1 MKLSKRDQNLLLFLV
16 GFGVLAIV
24 WFIVVS
30 PMREK
35 TESLRME
42 NSSLKG
48 TAELYQ
54 SINMNRDEYEK
65 SILIL
70 EDKRDNIL
78 DDYPSNMLT
87 TDKIMY
93 LTNLENFY
101 VEDVAVAGMAFD
113 VVEEVIPEVS
123 EEEQAAQTAQTA
135 ETTTDEEGNVAEATS
150 TTEAASTTEEENAE
164 NQGLHLYK
172 VPVNYNFRATYTG
185 SKDMIEYL
193 FDNGYRKSILN
204 MNLAYDTETGQLAGD
219 MDVDFYYILG
229 TDKLYDPI
237 SIPPVRK
244 GVPNV
249 FHTVEG
255 GDINSS
261 LSAEDA
267 ADAEDTEEE
276 SEEESEE

>member
-1 MKLSKRDQNLLLFLV
+1 MKMSKKDQNLLLFVVGLLV
-16 GFGVLAIV
+16 LVVV
-24 WFIVVS
+24 WFMVVS

-54 SINMNRDEYEK
+54 SINMNKDEYEK
-65 SILIL
+65 SVLVL

-113 VVEEVIPEVS
+113 VVEEVVPEVS
-123 EEEQAAQTAQTA
+123 EEEQANQDAQ
-135 ETTTDEEGNVAEATS
+135 TTTDEEGNV
-150 TTEAASTTEEENAE
+150 TEAASTTEEENAE

-193 FDNGYRKSILN
+193 FDNGYRKSIRN

>member
-1 MKLSKRDQNLLLFLV
+1 MKMSKKDQNLLLFLAGALV
-16 GFGVLAIV
+16 IVAV
-24 WFIVVS
+24 WFGVVS
-30 PMREK
+30 PMRQK

-113 VVEEVIPEVS
+113 VVEEVVPEVS
-123 EEEQAAQTAQTA
+123 EEEQANQTAQ
-135 ETTTDEEGNVAEATS
+135 TTTDEEGNV
-150 TTEAASTTEEENAE
+150 TEAAPATEEENAE

-193 FDNGYRKSILN
+193 FDNGYRKSIRN

-267 ADAEDTEEE
+267 ADAEDASDAEDTEEE
-276 SEEESEE
+276 SEE

>member
-1 MKLSKRDQNLLLFLV
+1 MKMSKKDQNLLLFVVGLLV
-16 GFGVLAIV
+16 LVVV
-24 WFIVVS
+24 WFMVVS

-54 SINMNRDEYEK
+54 SINMNKDEYEK
-65 SILIL
+65 SVLVL

-123 EEEQAAQTAQTA
+123 EEEQAAQAV
-135 ETTTDEEGNVAEATS
+135 ETTTDEEGNVAEA
-150 TTEAASTTEEENAE
+150 APATEEADAE
-164 NQGLHLYK
+164 NQGLHLYR

-193 FDNGYRKSILN
+193 FDNGYRKSIRNL
-204 MNLAYDTETGQLAGD
+204 NLAYDTETGQLAGD

>member
-1 MKLSKRDQNLLLFLV
+1 MKMSKKDQNLLLFVVGLLV
-16 GFGVLAIV
+16 LVVV
-24 WFIVVS
+24 WFMVVS

-54 SINMNRDEYEK
+54 SINMNKDEYEK
-65 SILIL
+65 SVLVL

-78 DDYPSNMLT
+78 DNYPSNMLT

-101 VEDVAVAGMAFD
+101 VEDVAVAGMTFD

-123 EEEQAAQTAQTA
+123 EEEQATQAA
-135 ETTTDEEGNVAEATS
+135 ETTTDEEDNVAEA
-150 TTEAASTTEEENAE
+150 APATEEADAE
-164 NQGLHLYK
+164 NQGLHLYR

-193 FDNGYRKSILN
+193 FDNGYRKSIRNL
-204 MNLAYDTETGQLAGD
+204 NLAYDTETGQLAGD

-255 GDINSS
+255 GDINSDAS
-261 LSAEDA
+261 LNEDA
-267 ADAEDTEEE
+267 EEEDAEEE
-276 SEEESEE
+276 SEE

>member
-1 MKLSKRDQNLLLFLV
+1 MKMSKKDQNLLLFLV
-16 GFGVLAIV
+16 GALVIVVV
-24 WFIVVS
+24 WFFVVS
-30 PMREK
+30 PMRQK

-54 SINMNRDEYEK
+54 SINMNKDEYEK
-65 SILIL
+65 SILVL

-135 ETTTDEEGNVAEATS
+135 ETTTDEEGNVAEA
-150 TTEAASTTEEENAE
+150 APATEEENAE

-193 FDNGYRKSILN
+193 FDNGYRKSIRN

-267 ADAEDTEEE
+267 ADAEDEADAEDTEEE
-276 SEEESEE
+276 SEE

>member
-1 MKLSKRDQNLLLFLV
+1 MSKKDQNLLLFLV

-123 EEEQAAQTAQTA
+123 EEEQAAQTA
-135 ETTTDEEGNVAEATS
+135 ETTTDEEGNVAEA
-150 TTEAASTTEEENAE
+150 APATEETDAE
-164 NQGLHLYK
+164 NQGLHLYR

-193 FDNGYRKSILN
+193 FDNGYRKSIRN

-255 GDINSS
+255 GDINSA
-261 LSAEDA
+261 LADGA
-267 ADAEDTEEE
+267 ADAEETEEE
-276 SEEESEE
+276 TEE

>member
-1 MKLSKRDQNLLLFLV
+1 MKLSKRDQNLLLFLAGALV
-16 GFGVLAIV
+16 IVAV
-24 WFIVVS
+24 WFGVVS
-30 PMREK
+30 PMRQK

-54 SINMNRDEYEK
+54 SINMNKDEYEK
-65 SILIL
+65 SILVL

-113 VVEEVIPEVS
+113 VVEEVVPEVS
-123 EEEQAAQTAQTA
+123 EEEQANQAAQ
-135 ETTTDEEGNVAEATS
+135 TTTDEEGNV
-150 TTEAASTTEEENAE
+150 TEAAPATEEENAE

-193 FDNGYRKSILN
+193 FDNGYRKSIRNL
-204 MNLAYDTETGQLAGD
+204 NLAYDTETGQLAGD

-261 LSAEDA
+261 LSAEDSA
-267 ADAEDTEEE
+267 DAEDEADAEDTEEE
-276 SEEESEE
+276 SEE

>member
-1 MKLSKRDQNLLLFLV
+1 MKMSKKDQNLLLFVAGLLV
-16 GFGVLAIV
+16 LVVV
-24 WFIVVS
+24 WFMVVS

-35 TESLRME
+35 TESLRIE

-48 TAELYQ
+48 TADLYQ
-54 SINMNRDEYEK
+54 SINMNKDEYEK
-65 SILIL
+65 SVLVL

-101 VEDVAVAGMAFD
+101 VDDVAVAGMSFD
-113 VVEEVIPEVS
+113 VVEEVVPEVT
-123 EEEQAAQTAQTA
+123 EEEQAQATEA
-135 ETTTDEEGNVAEATS
+135 TTDEEGNLSEVPPAEGNAEAES
-150 TTEAASTTEEENAE
+150 
-164 NQGLHLYK
+164 QGLHLYR

-193 FDNGYRKSILN
+193 FDNGYRKSIRN

-255 GDINSS
+255 GDINSDAS
-261 LSAEDA
+261 LNEDA
-267 ADAEDTEEE
+267 EEEDAEEE
-276 SEEESEE
+276 SEE

>member
-1 MKLSKRDQNLLLFLV
+1 MKMSKKDQNLLLFVVGLLV
-16 GFGVLAIV
+16 LVVV
-24 WFIVVS
+24 WFMVVS

-135 ETTTDEEGNVAEATS
+135 ETTTDEEGNVAEA
-150 TTEAASTTEEENAE
+150 APATEEADAE
-164 NQGLHLYK
+164 NQGLHLYR

-193 FDNGYRKSILN
+193 FDNGYRKSIRNL
-204 MNLAYDTETGQLAGD
+204 NLAYDTETGQLAGD

>member
-1 MKLSKRDQNLLLFLV
+1 MKMSKKDQNLLLFLAGALV
-16 GFGVLAIV
+16 IVAV
-24 WFIVVS
+24 WFGVVS

-54 SINMNRDEYEK
+54 SINMNKDEYEK
-65 SILIL
+65 SILVL

-113 VVEEVIPEVS
+113 VVEEVVPEVS
-123 EEEQAAQTAQTA
+123 EEEQANQAAD
-135 ETTTDEEGNVAEATS
+135 TTTDEEGNV
-150 TTEAASTTEEENAE
+150 TETASTTEEENAE
-164 NQGLHLYK
+164 NQGIHLYK

-193 FDNGYRKSILN
+193 FDNGYRKSIRN

-267 ADAEDTEEE
+267 ADAEDATDAEDTEEE
-276 SEEESEE
+276 SEE

>member
-1 MKLSKRDQNLLLFLV
+1 MKMSKKDQNLLLFLA

-135 ETTTDEEGNVAEATS
+135 ETTTDEEGNVAEADP
-150 TTEAASTTEEENAE
+150 ATEEANAE
-164 NQGLHLYK
+164 NQGLHLYR

-193 FDNGYRKSILN
+193 FDNGYRKSIRNL
-204 MNLAYDTETGQLAGD
+204 NLAYDTETGQLAGD

-261 LSAEDA
+261 LSTEDA

-276 SEEESEE
+276 SEEKSEE

>member
-123 EEEQAAQTAQTA
+123 EEEQANQAAQ
-135 ETTTDEEGNVAEATS
+135 TTTDEEGNV
-150 TTEAASTTEEENAE
+150 TEAAPATEEENAE

-193 FDNGYRKSILN
+193 FDNGYRKSIRNL
-204 MNLAYDTETGQLAGD
+204 NLAYDTETGQLAGD

-267 ADAEDTEEE
+267 ADAEDADGAEDTEEE
-276 SEEESEE
+276 SEE

>member
-1 MKLSKRDQNLLLFLV
+1 MKMSKKDQNLLLFLAGALV
-16 GFGVLAIV
+16 IVAV
-24 WFIVVS
+24 WFGVVS
-30 PMREK
+30 PMRQK

-54 SINMNRDEYEK
+54 SINMNKDEYEK
-65 SILIL
+65 SIFVL

-113 VVEEVIPEVS
+113 VVEEVVPEVS
-123 EEEQAAQTAQTA
+123 EEEQANQAAQ
-135 ETTTDEEGNVAEATS
+135 TTTDEEGNV
-150 TTEAASTTEEENAE
+150 TEAAPATEEENAE

-193 FDNGYRKSILN
+193 FDNGYRKSIRN

>member
-1 MKLSKRDQNLLLFLV
+1 MKMSKKDQNLLLFLA

-24 WFIVVS
+24 WGIVVS

-54 SINMNRDEYEK
+54 SINMNKDEYEK
-65 SILIL
+65 SVLVL

-113 VVEEVIPEVS
+113 VVEEVVPEVS
-123 EEEQAAQTAQTA
+123 EEEQANQDAQ
-135 ETTTDEEGNVAEATS
+135 TTTDEEGNV
-150 TTEAASTTEEENAE
+150 TEAASTTEEENAE

-193 FDNGYRKSILN
+193 FDNGYRKSIRN

-267 ADAEDTEEE
+267 ADAADAEDTEEE

>member
-1 MKLSKRDQNLLLFLV
+1 MKMSKKDQNLLLFLAGALV
-16 GFGVLAIV
+16 IVVV
-24 WFIVVS
+24 WFFVVS
-30 PMREK
+30 PMRQK

-54 SINMNRDEYEK
+54 SINMNKDEYEK
-65 SILIL
+65 SILVL

-113 VVEEVIPEVS
+113 VVEEVVPEVS
-123 EEEQAAQTAQTA
+123 EEEQANQATQ
-135 ETTTDEEGNVAEATS
+135 TTTDEEGNV
-150 TTEAASTTEEENAE
+150 TEAASTTEEENAE

-193 FDNGYRKSILN
+193 FDNGYRKSIRN

-267 ADAEDTEEE
+267 ADAEDATDAEDTEEE
-276 SEEESEE
+276 SEE

>member
-1 MKLSKRDQNLLLFLV
+1 MKMSKKDQNLLLFLV
-16 GFGVLAIV
+16 GALVIVVV
-24 WFIVVS
+24 WFFVVS
-30 PMREK
+30 PMRQK

-54 SINMNRDEYEK
+54 SINMNKDEYEK

-113 VVEEVIPEVS
+113 VVEEVVPEVS
-123 EEEQAAQTAQTA
+123 EEEQANQVAD
-135 ETTTDEEGNVAEATS
+135 TTTDEEGNV
-150 TTEAASTTEEENAE
+150 TEAASTTEEENAE

-193 FDNGYRKSILN
+193 FDNGYRKSIRN

>member
-1 MKLSKRDQNLLLFLV
+1 MKMSKKDQNLLLFLAGALV
-16 GFGVLAIV
+16 IVAV
-24 WFIVVS
+24 WFGVVS
-30 PMREK
+30 PMRQK

-54 SINMNRDEYEK
+54 SINMNKDEYEK
-65 SILIL
+65 SILVL

-113 VVEEVIPEVS
+113 VVEEVVPEVS
-123 EEEQAAQTAQTA
+123 EEEQANQAAQ
-135 ETTTDEEGNVAEATS
+135 TTTDEEGNV
-150 TTEAASTTEEENAE
+150 TETASTTEEENAE

-193 FDNGYRKSILN
+193 FDNGYRKSIRN

-276 SEEESEE
+276 SEE

>member
-1 MKLSKRDQNLLLFLV
+1 MKMSKKDQNLLLFVAGLLV
-16 GFGVLAIV
+16 LVVV
-24 WFIVVS
+24 WFMVVS

-35 TESLRME
+35 TESLRIE

-48 TAELYQ
+48 TADLYQ
-54 SINMNRDEYEK
+54 SINMNKDEYEK
-65 SILIL
+65 SVLVL

-101 VEDVAVAGMAFD
+101 VDDVAVAGMSFD
-113 VVEEVIPEVS
+113 VVEEVVPEVT
-123 EEEQAAQTAQTA
+123 EEEQAQATEA
-135 ETTTDEEGNVAEATS
+135 TTDEEGNLSEVPPAEGNAEAES
-150 TTEAASTTEEENAE
+150 
-164 NQGLHLYK
+164 QGLHLYR

-193 FDNGYRKSILN
+193 FDNGYRKSIRN

-255 GDINSS
+255 GDINSDAS
-261 LSAEDA
+261 LN
-267 ADAEDTEEE
+267 EDTEEE
-276 SEEESEE
+276 DAEEESEE

>member
-1 MKLSKRDQNLLLFLV
+1 MKMSKKDQNLLLFLAGALV
-16 GFGVLAIV
+16 IVVV
-24 WFIVVS
+24 WFFVVS

-113 VVEEVIPEVS
+113 VVEEVVPEVS
-123 EEEQAAQTAQTA
+123 EEEQANQAAQ
-135 ETTTDEEGNVAEATS
+135 TTTDEEGNVTEAAS
-150 TTEAASTTEEENAE
+150 TTETASTTEEENAE

-193 FDNGYRKSILN
+193 FDNGYRKSIRN

-276 SEEESEE
+276 SEE

>member
-1 MKLSKRDQNLLLFLV
+1 MKMSKKDQNLLLFLV
-16 GFGVLAIV
+16 GALVIVVV
-24 WFIVVS
+24 WFFVVS
-30 PMREK
+30 PMRQK
-35 TESLRME
+35 TDSLRME

-193 FDNGYRKSILN
+193 FDNGYRKSIRN

-276 SEEESEE
+276 SEE

>member
-1 MKLSKRDQNLLLFLV
+1 MKMSKKDQNLLLFVAGLLV
-16 GFGVLAIV
+16 LVVV
-24 WFIVVS
+24 WFMVVS

-35 TESLRME
+35 TESLRIE

-48 TAELYQ
+48 TADLYQ
-54 SINMNRDEYEK
+54 SINMNKDEYEK
-65 SILIL
+65 SVLVL

-101 VEDVAVAGMAFD
+101 VDDVAVAGMSFD
-113 VVEEVIPEVS
+113 VVEEVVPEVT
-123 EEEQAAQTAQTA
+123 EEEQAQATEA
-135 ETTTDEEGNVAEATS
+135 TTDEEGNLSEVPPAEGNAEAES
-150 TTEAASTTEEENAE
+150 L
-164 NQGLHLYK
+164 GLHLYR

-193 FDNGYRKSILN
+193 FDNGYRKSIRN

-255 GDINSS
+255 GDINSDAS
-261 LSAEDA
+261 LNEDA
-267 ADAEDTEEE
+267 EEEDAEEE
-276 SEEESEE
+276 SEE

>member
-1 MKLSKRDQNLLLFLV
+1 MKMSKKDQNLLLFLV
-16 GFGVLAIV
+16 GALVIVVV
-24 WFIVVS
+24 WFFVVS
-30 PMREK
+30 PMRQK

-54 SINMNRDEYEK
+54 SINMNKDEYEK
-65 SILIL
+65 SILVL

-113 VVEEVIPEVS
+113 VVEEVVPEVS
-123 EEEQAAQTAQTA
+123 EEEQANQAAQ
-135 ETTTDEEGNVAEATS
+135 TTTDEEGNV
-150 TTEAASTTEEENAE
+150 TEAAPATEEENAE

-193 FDNGYRKSILN
+193 FDNGYRKSIRN

-255 GDINSS
+255 GDINSL

>member
-1 MKLSKRDQNLLLFLV
+1 MKMSKKDQNLLLFLV
-16 GFGVLAIV
+16 GALVIVVV
-24 WFIVVS
+24 WFFVVS
-30 PMREK
+30 PMTQK

-54 SINMNRDEYEK
+54 SINMNKDEYEK
-65 SILIL
+65 SILVL

-113 VVEEVIPEVS
+113 VVEEVVPEVS
-123 EEEQAAQTAQTA
+123 EEEQANQAAD
-135 ETTTDEEGNVAEATS
+135 TTTDEEGNV
-150 TTEAASTTEEENAE
+150 TEAAPATEEENAE

-193 FDNGYRKSILN
+193 FDNGYRKSIRN

-261 LSAEDA
+261 LSAEDVADAEDA

-276 SEEESEE
+276 SEE

>member
-1 MKLSKRDQNLLLFLV
+1 MKMSKKDQNLLLFLV
-16 GFGVLAIV
+16 GALVIVVV
-24 WFIVVS
+24 WFFVVS
-30 PMREK
+30 PMRQK

-54 SINMNRDEYEK
+54 SINMNKDEYEK

-113 VVEEVIPEVS
+113 VVEEVVPEVS
-123 EEEQAAQTAQTA
+123 EEEQANQAAQ
-135 ETTTDEEGNVAEATS
+135 TTTDEEGNV
-150 TTEAASTTEEENAE
+150 TEAAPATEAVPATEEENAE

-193 FDNGYRKSILN
+193 FDNGYRKSIRNL
-204 MNLAYDTETGQLAGD
+204 NLAYDTETGQLAGD

-267 ADAEDTEEE
+267 ADAEDADDAEDTEEE
-276 SEEESEE
+276 SEE

>member
-1 MKLSKRDQNLLLFLV
+1 MKMSKKDQNLLLFLV
-16 GFGVLAIV
+16 GALVIVVV
-24 WFIVVS
+24 WFFVVS
-30 PMREK
+30 PMRQK

-54 SINMNRDEYEK
+54 SINMNKDEYEK
-65 SILIL
+65 SILVL

-123 EEEQAAQTAQTA
+123 EEEQAAQAAQ
-135 ETTTDEEGNVAEATS
+135 TTTDEEGNV
-150 TTEAASTTEEENAE
+150 TEAAPTTEEENAE

-193 FDNGYRKSILN
+193 FDNGYRKSIRN

>member
-1 MKLSKRDQNLLLFLV
+1 MKMSKKDQNLLLFLV
-16 GFGVLAIV
+16 GALVIVVV
-24 WFIVVS
+24 WFFVVS
-30 PMREK
+30 PMRQK

-54 SINMNRDEYEK
+54 SINMNKDEYEK
-65 SILIL
+65 SILVL

-113 VVEEVIPEVS
+113 VVEEVVPEVS
-123 EEEQAAQTAQTA
+123 EEEQANQAAD
-135 ETTTDEEGNVAEATS
+135 TTTDEEGNV
-150 TTEAASTTEEENAE
+150 TETASTTEEENAE

-193 FDNGYRKSILN
+193 FDNGYRKSIRN

-267 ADAEDTEEE
+267 ADAENTEEE

>member
-1 MKLSKRDQNLLLFLV
+1 MKMSKKDQNLLLFLAGALV
-16 GFGVLAIV
+16 IVAV
-24 WFIVVS
+24 WFGVVS
-30 PMREK
+30 PMRQK
-35 TESLRME
+35 TESLRMD

-54 SINMNRDEYEK
+54 SINMNKDEYEK
-65 SILIL
+65 SILVL

-113 VVEEVIPEVS
+113 VVEEVVPEVS
-123 EEEQAAQTAQTA
+123 EEEQANQAAQ
-135 ETTTDEEGNVAEATS
+135 TTTDEEGNV
-150 TTEAASTTEEENAE
+150 TEAAPATEEENAE

-193 FDNGYRKSILN
+193 FDNGYRKSIRN

-261 LSAEDA
+261 LSAEEAADA
-267 ADAEDTEEE
+267 EDADDAEDTEEE
-276 SEEESEE
+276 SEE

>member
-1 MKLSKRDQNLLLFLV
+1 MKMSKKDQNLLLFLAGALV
-16 GFGVLAIV
+16 IVAV
-24 WFIVVS
+24 WFGVVS
-30 PMREK
+30 PMRQK
-35 TESLRME
+35 TDSLRME

-54 SINMNRDEYEK
+54 SINMNKDEYEK
-65 SILIL
+65 SILVL

-113 VVEEVIPEVS
+113 VVEEVVPEVS
-123 EEEQAAQTAQTA
+123 EEEQANQAAQ
-135 ETTTDEEGNVAEATS
+135 TTTDEEGNV
-150 TTEAASTTEEENAE
+150 TEAAPATEEENAE

-193 FDNGYRKSILN
+193 FDNGYRKSIRN

-267 ADAEDTEEE
+267 ADAEDASDAENTEEE
-276 SEEESEE
+276 SDE

>member
-1 MKLSKRDQNLLLFLV
+1 MKMSKKDQNLLLFLV
-16 GFGVLAIV
+16 GALVIVVV
-24 WFIVVS
+24 WFFVVS
-30 PMREK
+30 PMRQK

-54 SINMNRDEYEK
+54 SINMNKDEYEK
-65 SILIL
+65 SILVL

-113 VVEEVIPEVS
+113 VVEEVVPEVS
-123 EEEQAAQTAQTA
+123 EEEQANQAAD
-135 ETTTDEEGNVAEATS
+135 TTTDEEGNVTEAAS
-150 TTEAASTTEEENAE
+150 TTETASTTEEENAE

-185 SKDMIEYL
+185 SYYEYS
-193 FDNGYRKSILN
+193 FCIRYQR
-204 MNLAYDTETGQLAGD
+204 DTQS
-219 MDVDFYYILG
+219 Y
-229 TDKLYDPI
+229 P
-237 SIPPVRK
+237 
-244 GVPNV
+244 
-249 FHTVEG
+249 
-255 GDINSS
+255 
-261 LSAEDA
+261 
-267 ADAEDTEEE
+267 
-276 SEEESEE
+276 

>member
-1 MKLSKRDQNLLLFLV
+1 MKMSKKDQNLLLFLA

-123 EEEQAAQTAQTA
+123 EEEQAAQTA
-135 ETTTDEEGNVAEATS
+135 ETTTDEEGNVA
-150 TTEAASTTEEENAE
+150 EAASTTEEENAE
-164 NQGLHLYK
+164 NQGLHLYR

-193 FDNGYRKSILN
+193 FDNGYRKSIRN

-255 GDINSS
+255 GDINSA
-261 LSAEDA
+261 LADGV
-267 ADAEDTEEE
+267 ADAEETEEE
-276 SEEESEE
+276 TEE

>member
-1 MKLSKRDQNLLLFLV
+1 MKMSKKDQNLLLFLAGALV
-16 GFGVLAIV
+16 IVAV
-24 WFIVVS
+24 WFGVVS
-30 PMREK
+30 PMRQK

-54 SINMNRDEYEK
+54 SINMNKDEYEK
-65 SILIL
+65 SILVL

-113 VVEEVIPEVS
+113 VVEEVVPEVS
-123 EEEQAAQTAQTA
+123 EEEQANQAAD
-135 ETTTDEEGNVAEATS
+135 TTTDEEGNV
-150 TTEAASTTEEENAE
+150 TEAAPATEEENAE

-193 FDNGYRKSILN
+193 FDNGYRKSIRN

-267 ADAEDTEEE
+267 ADAEDEADAEDTEEE
-276 SEEESEE
+276 SEE

>member
-1 MKLSKRDQNLLLFLV
+1 
-16 GFGVLAIV
+16 
-24 WFIVVS
+24 
-30 PMREK
+30 
-35 TESLRME
+35 
-42 NSSLKG
+42 
-48 TAELYQ
+48 
-54 SINMNRDEYEK
+54 
-65 SILIL
+65 
-70 EDKRDNIL
+70 
-78 DDYPSNMLT
+78 
-87 TDKIMY
+87 MY

-113 VVEEVIPEVS
+113 VVEEVVPEVS
-123 EEEQAAQTAQTA
+123 EEEQANQDAQ
-135 ETTTDEEGNVAEATS
+135 TTTDEEGNV
-150 TTEAASTTEEENAE
+150 TEAASTTEEENAE

-193 FDNGYRKSILN
+193 FDNGYRKSIRN

-276 SEEESEE
+276 SEE

>member
-1 MKLSKRDQNLLLFLV
+1 MKMSKKDQNLLLFVVGLLV
-16 GFGVLAIV
+16 LVVV
-24 WFIVVS
+24 WFMVVS

-135 ETTTDEEGNVAEATS
+135 ETTTDEEGNVAEA
-150 TTEAASTTEEENAE
+150 APATEEADAE
-164 NQGLHLYK
+164 NQGLHLYR

-193 FDNGYRKSILN
+193 FDNGYRKSIRNL
-204 MNLAYDTETGQLAGD
+204 NLAYDTETGQLAGD

-276 SEEESEE
+276 SEE